1 MARRSLAEVFD
12 PKANSLNFIRLVL
25 AAGVIFWHAFPLSG
39 AEVEFAPARQ
49 LMGQIWVDGFFAVSG
64 FLIVGAWMR
73 DPDWGR
79 FLAARVLRIFPGY
92 WTCLIITAFVLA
104 PLSALI
110 ADGLWPWQ
118 SIGPSNATYVVSNA
132 VLSINQTGIDG
143 TLTDVPYPDAWNG
156 SLWTLRWEFLCYLG
170 VLVLGLTRLL
180 TRRLVV
186 PALFLLA
193 VVGSVAA
200 RFVDVS
206 FVQLDV
212 VARFA
217 LMFLAGAVVYLY
229 QSRIPVNWPIMAG
242 CAVAVAAT
250 MLLPD
255 YRVLGALP
263 LAVLLLGV
271 GALVKSPRLRFAN
284 DISYG
289 VYVYAF
295 PVQQILATLGVYRW
309 GILPFALVGLACTI
323 PLAAASWFIIE
334 KQAMR
339 LRPRK
344 YAPKTVQELVVDE
357 NRYIK

>member
-1 MARRSLAEVFD
+1 MARHSLAEVFD

-39 AEVEFAPARQ
+39 AEVAFAPARQ

-73 DPDWGR
+73 DPSWGR
-79 FLAARVLRIFPGY
+79 FLAARTLRIFPAF
-92 WTCLIITAFVLA
+92 WVCLIVTAFVLA

-110 ADGLWPWQ
+110 AVGQWPWQ
-118 SIGPSNATYVVSNA
+118 SITASNGTYVIFNSA
-132 VLSINQTGIDG
+132 LSINQIGITG
-143 TLTDVPYPDAWNG
+143 TLADVPYPDVWNG

-170 VLVLGLTRLL
+170 VLILGLTRLL
-180 TRRLVV
+180 TKRFVL
-186 PALFLLA
+186 PALFVLA
-193 VVGSVAA
+193 VIGSIAA

-212 VARFA
+212 VARFGV
-217 LMFLAGAVVYLY
+217 MFLAGAVVYRY
-229 QSRIPVNWPIMAG
+229 QSRIPVNWLALVG
-242 CAVAVAAT
+242 CAAAVIAT
-250 MLLPD
+250 MFLPD

-271 GALVKSPRLRFAN
+271 GALIKTPRLRFAN

-295 PVQQILATLGVYRW
+295 PVQQILATLGVYKW
-309 GILPFALVGLACTI
+309 GILPFALIALACTI
-323 PLAAASWFIIE
+323 PIAMASWFLIE
-334 KQAMR
+334 KPAMR

-344 YAPKTVQELVVDE
+344 GSAAKTVQELIVDE
-357 NRYIK
+357 K

>member
-1 MARRSLAEVFD
+1 MARRSLAGVFD

-39 AEVEFAPARQ
+39 AEVAFAPARQ
-49 LMGQIWVDGFFAVSG
+49 FMGQIYVDGFFAVSG

-73 DPDWGR
+73 DPSWGR
-79 FLAARVLRIFPGY
+79 FLAARTLRIFPAF
-92 WTCLIITAFVLA
+92 WVCLIVTAFLLA

-110 ADGLWPWQ
+110 AGGHWPWQ
-118 SIGPSNATYVVSNA
+118 SITASNATYVIFNSA
-132 VLSINQTGIDG
+132 LSINQIGITG
-143 TLTDVPYPDAWNG
+143 TLAEVPYPDAWNG

-170 VLVLGLTRLL
+170 VLILGVTRLL
-180 TRRLVV
+180 TKRFVIPV
-186 PALFLLA
+186 LFVLA
-193 VVGSVAA
+193 VIGTIAA

-212 VARFA
+212 VARFG
-217 LMFLAGAVVYLY
+217 LMFLAGAVVYQY
-229 QSRIPVNWPIMAG
+229 QSRIPVNWTVMVG
-242 CAVAVAAT
+242 CAVAVLAT

-271 GALVKSPRLRFAN
+271 GALIKTPRLRFAN

-295 PVQQILATLGVYRW
+295 PVQQVLATLGVSKW
-309 GILPFALVGLACTI
+309 GILPFALMGLACTI
-323 PLAAASWFIIE
+323 PIAVASWFLIE
-334 KQAMR
+334 KPAMR

-344 YAPKTVQELVVDE
+344 GSAAKTVQELVVDE
-357 NRYIK
+357 K